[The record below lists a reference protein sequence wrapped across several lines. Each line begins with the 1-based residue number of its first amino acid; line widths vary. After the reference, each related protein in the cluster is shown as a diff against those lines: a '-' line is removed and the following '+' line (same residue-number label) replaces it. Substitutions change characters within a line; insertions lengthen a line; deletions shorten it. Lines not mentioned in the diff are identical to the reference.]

1 MVHIKRLQEEGIDVL
16 AIIGE
21 IDASSS
27 IELDLTIARSV
38 GEGFRKILIDCSALE
53 YISSAG
59 LGVFMSY
66 IEEFRD
72 KNIQMVLFGLK
83 EKVINTF
90 EILGLAELL
99 HILEIHINHP
109 GKSTFV
115 FEIIDDGSVFDINQF
130 NEPGMD
136 SLVHE
141 KRKGGLGIRLVKSIM
156 DKIEYTSEGGKNICR
171 LTKVI

>member
-1 MVHIKRLQEEGIDVL
+1 MVHIKRLQEGNTDVI

-27 IELDLTIARSV
+27 IELDLAIAKSV
-38 GEGFRKILIDCSALE
+38 GEGYKKILVDCSALE

-66 IEEFRD
+66 IEEFQD
-72 KNIQMVLFGLK
+72 KKIQMVLYGLK

-99 HILEIHINHP
+99 HIRENKNEALKLANEL
-109 GKSTFV
+109 
-115 FEIIDDGSVFDINQF
+115 SV
-130 NEPGMD
+130 
-136 SLVHE
+136 
-141 KRKGGLGIRLVKSIM
+141 
-156 DKIEYTSEGGKNICR
+156 
-171 LTKVI
+171 